1 MASVLPSTIGD
12 ARYEKRKAAAL
23 EVEQVV
29 KRISGDH
36 ARVRALVDRLISEFA
51 FSPAANHRK
60 GALLCLAA
68 AAVGL
73 ADAPG
78 GEQHLRQ
85 IVPPILASFT
95 DQDARVRYYGER
107 VERGGDGDRLS
118 RDRAAV
124 APWSSKRE
132 RGVVCSRSRSHKI
145 ATARQKQH
153 QNKQMPACEA
163 LYNVAKSARE
173 GFVEFFPEV
182 FDATFRLCA
191 DAEPNVQSA
200 IQFLD
205 SLVKVRNGLRAGREV
220 DGAGERRER

>member
-1 MASVLPSTIGD
+1 MQGNGAGGAAAGAQDLLSSGTLKLIGD
-12 ARYEKRKAAAL
+12 PRYEKRKAAAL

-29 KRISGDH
+29 KRLASAGDH

-73 ADAPG
+73 GDAPG

-107 VERGGDGDRLS
+107 
-118 RDRAAV
+118 
-124 APWSSKRE
+124 
-132 RGVVCSRSRSHKI
+132 
-145 ATARQKQH
+145 
-153 QNKQMPACEA
+153 
-163 LYNVAKSARE
+163 
-173 GFVEFFPEV
+173 
-182 FDATFRLCA
+182 
-191 DAEPNVQSA
+191 
-200 IQFLD
+200 
-205 SLVKVRNGLRAGREV
+205 
-220 DGAGERRER
+220 